1 MDINRYFVVPVL
13 VGFIFMN
20 GLAPASDREGGLAPL
35 LDKISKRMNSYPENG
50 NWKYSVVTKT
60 TEMDKQWRPKKTT
73 ITTANVKEVDNVL
86 SGEILK
92 AVETEDGITKD
103 VTEKIAKQTKKQ
115 LERTNKER
123 AEQKEQ
129 KGTGN
134 EYDAFF
140 PFNENK
146 RAKFAFHRLDDAD
159 TNERPVY
166 IIEAVA
172 KEKDEQ
178 LYEGKFYIDQT
189 TYDIIK
195 VRIKPSKNP
204 RFVKELEMDIDFEV
218 LPEGKFIRRRSRT
231 RVDGGLLFKR
241 FRMIVEEEY
250 FDIEILDYNTI

>member
-123 AEQKEQ
+123 AE
-129 KGTGN
+129 
-134 EYDAFF
+134 
-140 PFNENK
+140 
-146 RAKFAFHRLDDAD
+146 
-159 TNERPVY
+159 
-166 IIEAVA
+166 
-172 KEKDEQ
+172 
-178 LYEGKFYIDQT
+178 
-189 TYDIIK
+189 
-195 VRIKPSKNP
+195 
-204 RFVKELEMDIDFEV
+204 EMNMTHFS
-218 LPEGKFIRRRSRT
+218 LLMRT
-231 RVDGGLLFKR
+231 REPSLHFTDLMTPTLMKGLF
-241 FRMIVEEEY
+241 I
-250 FDIEILDYNTI
+250 

>member
-1 MDINRYFVVPVL
+1 MDIRRYFVIPVL
-13 VGFIFMN
+13 VGYIFIN
-20 GLAPASDREGGLAPL
+20 GLVPASAREEGLAPL
-35 LDKISKRMNSYPENG
+35 LDKISKRMNSYPENS

-73 ITTANVKEVDNVL
+73 ITTSIVKEVDNVL
-86 SGEILK
+86 SGEIKK

-103 VTEKIAKQTKKQ
+103 VTEKIAKQAKKQ

-123 AEQKEQ
+123 AEQKGQ

-134 EYDAFF
+134 EYDVFF

-146 RAKFAFHRLDDAD
+146 RAKFAFHRLDDAVI
-159 TNERPVY
+159 NERPVF

-178 LYEGKFYIDQT
+178 IYEGKFYIDQT
-189 TYDIIK
+189 TYDILK
-195 VRIKPSKNP
+195 VRVKPSKNP
-204 RFVKELEMDIDFEV
+204 RFVEELDMDIDFEV

-250 FDIEILDYNTI
+250 FDIEILDSSAI